1 MSVGTSAASARIAE
15 LLGIEPGVELV
26 SRRRLV
32 RQDNGDPSE
41 IVTWW
46 LSLGLAEQTGLGGPE
61 PVRGGVRSLLD
72 RNAGLRI
79 DHVVEQVTARRA
91 EPDEA
96 KLLGISR
103 SAPVLALYVS
113 AREASGRPVLALA
126 VVMAGDLH
134 ELEDAYP
141 IG

>member
-1 MSVGTSAASARIAE
+1 M
-15 LLGIEPGVELV
+15 
-26 SRRRLV
+26 
-32 RQDNGDPSE
+32 
-41 IVTWW
+41 
-46 LSLGLAEQTGLGGPE
+46 LAEQTGLARPE
-61 PVRGGVRSLLD
+61 PVRGSVRSLLD
-72 RNAGLRI
+72 RSAGLRI

-126 VVMAGDLH
+126 VAMPGTCTSWRTPTRSGRGYLPQHADYLTNQVDGPYLGSQ
-134 ELEDAYP
+134 L
-141 IG
+141 G